1 MYRSI
6 FDTRLVLFSSHIIG
20 EDKPAGPAVQSAEPG
35 EKNLQTY
42 TSYGFISTP
51 PSAET
56 KVSGARF
63 QPDVIERVLK
73 LILQEAAH
81 SVNANLALTVC
92 L

>member
-1 MYRSI
+1 MYRSV
-6 FDTRLVLFSSHIIG
+6 FDTRLVLFSSHIIW

-63 QPDVIERVLK
+63 QPDVIERVSK
-73 LILQEAAH
+73 LYKKQLIQSTLI
-81 SVNANLALTVC
+81 
-92 L
+92 